1 VIEAG
6 PDGRNVPGIV
16 IPQKKGT
23 TLGSIYDWN
32 ITTIPQPG
40 INNRVVTMNRGRVL
54 GGSSALN
61 LLSYDMGTTP
71 DFDAWEEFGN
81 PGWNS
86 QSMFAAMRKSENY
99 QRTSVL
105 GSNQVD
111 ATVTGGPI
119 DALINRFSPA
129 QQEAFFPAMKNLG
142 IGMTEEYL
150 NGALIGVMRHTSAI
164 VGTNYTRAYSPA
176 YLALAKSNLHL
187 MLNTTVA
194 KINLDTK
201 NSRAVG
207 VMLSTGKKITAKK
220 EVILSAG
227 SVLSPQLLELSGIG
241 GEKVL
246 TAAGVK
252 QLVDLPGVGENLQDH
267 IRIVVTY
274 ELRKNYTSVDILR
287 LNQTYATEQFTR
299 YNNNQS
305 SFYDT
310 ASVGYSYL
318 NWSQVIGD
326 DSTLVRYAEQSATKD
341 KPSQKKLQFIKDKKY
356 KPKVP
361 QLEII
366 FSDGYLGL
374 KGFPA
379 VGSPLYG
386 TQFFGL
392 IAAIQHPLS
401 HGSTHINSSNVSAKP
416 IFNPNYLSNKYDLE
430 AIKTASKYMRKIAN
444 TAPLKYAW
452 SNEYEPGPAVQ
463 TDAQWESFAKNS
475 TLTIWH
481 PVGTCAMLPKEDNG
495 VVDPKLRVYGVKGLR
510 VVDASVMPALVSG
523 HIQTAVYGIAERA
536 AEMIAKDNR

>member
-1 VIEAG
+1 
-6 PDGRNVPGIV
+6 
-16 IPQKKGT
+16 
-23 TLGSIYDWN
+23 
-32 ITTIPQPG
+32 
-40 INNRVVTMNRGRVL
+40 
-54 GGSSALN
+54 
-61 LLSYDMGTTP
+61 
-71 DFDAWEEFGN
+71 
-81 PGWNS
+81 
-86 QSMFAAMRKSENY
+86 
-99 QRTSVL
+99 
-105 GSNQVD
+105 
-111 ATVTGGPI
+111 
-119 DALINRFSPA
+119 
-129 QQEAFFPAMKNLG
+129 
-142 IGMTEEYL
+142 MTEEYL